1 MKKDAD
7 LPLSRL
13 QPPADLGGT
22 APKTSGVPSDRLRRP
37 IDRSMCGE
45 WEPGMGGEEGR
56 PPFAG
61 AYIESRVD
69 IFGGEPVI
77 RKTRITCRSI
87 LGRVDGGDTI
97 EEICDEY
104 RTIPREAFE
113 AALAYARMNPQ
124 KDR

>member
-22 APKTSGVPSDRLRRP
+22 APKMSGVPSDRLRRP

-45 WEPGMGGEEGR
+45 EGR

-69 IFGGEPVI
+69 ISGGEPVI

-124 KDR
+124 KD